1 MRMFFKSKKRVL
13 GEEIVN
19 DTHIGKYCWV
29 VVDKFPHKIDTDRKY
44 LDLYI
49 SNDFLWNNPTNNKDE
64 RFISLSGEEYGI
76 LITVRES
83 EIGKSVFFTFSEA
96 YEE

>member
-1 MRMFFKSKKRVL
+1 MFFKKRHKQA
-13 GEEIVN
+13 EEETSS
-19 DTHIGKYCWV
+19 THIGKYCWV
-29 VVDKFPHKIDTDRKY
+29 AVDKFPYKIDTDRKY

-49 SNDFLWNNPTNNKDE
+49 SNDFLWKNPVINEEE

-83 EIGKSVFFTFSEA
+83 EIGKSVFFTFSNA
-96 YEE
+96 YEYSK